1 MAEQSTCMS
10 PACGITVEGNLTQCP
25 QCGWAM
31 RGPRNI
37 KVRGWVLVGLGL
49 FLVLFMGAI
58 AGALLPAML
67 QPGKEM
73 DGGVTFTGTAKDAEF
88 AWTIFALVILF
99 GLVGIAAGIHMVVR
113 GRPNRAFTSV
123 ILLIAAILFAIA
135 WAVRKGVI
143 A

>member
-1 MAEQSTCMS
+1 MAETSTCMS
-10 PACGITVEGNLTQCP
+10 PACGITVEGNLTTCP

-37 KVRGWVLVGLGL
+37 KVRGWVLIALGL
-49 FLVLFMGAI
+49 FLTLFMGSI
-58 AGALLPAML
+58 ALVLLPAML
-67 QPGKEM
+67 SPGKEM
-73 DGGVTFTGTAKDAEF
+73 DGGVTFTGSAADAEF

-113 GRPNRAFTSV
+113 GRPNRVFTSV
-123 ILLIAAILFAIA
+123 ILLIAAILFGIA
-135 WAVRKGVI
+135 WALRKGVI

>member
-1 MAEQSTCMS
+1 MADQSTCMS
-10 PACGITVEGNLTQCP
+10 PACGITVEGSFTQCP

-37 KVRGWVLVGLGL
+37 KVRGWVLIALGL
-49 FLVLFMGAI
+49 FLALFMGSI
-58 AGALLPAML
+58 ALVLLPAML
-67 QPGKEM
+67 SPGKEM
-73 DGGVTFTGTAKDAEF
+73 DGGVTFTGTAADAEF
-88 AWTIFALVILF
+88 VWTIFALVILF
-99 GLVGIAAGIHMVVR
+99 GLVGIAAGVHMVVR

-123 ILLIAAILFAIA
+123 ILLIAAILFGIA